1 MSNHSK
7 KMQRDLKTGLVL
19 GLVLLIVAVVW
30 VSTRPSP
37 EEKMQDLQKAD
48 YQQESPNQPL
58 WPDISG
64 RRDTLSTTPTD
75 KTDEPETKDSN
86 VPDRTVYEQAEKI
99 KTQKFH
105 IVRKGETLYE
115 ISRKYYGSANNWKKI
130 FDANRNVLEDA
141 NKLTPGIKLII
152 PE

>member
-1 MSNHSK
+1 
-7 KMQRDLKTGLVL
+7 
-19 GLVLLIVAVVW
+19 
-30 VSTRPSP
+30 
-37 EEKMQDLQKAD
+37 
-48 YQQESPNQPL
+48 
-58 WPDISG
+58 
-64 RRDTLSTTPTD
+64 
-75 KTDEPETKDSN
+75 
-86 VPDRTVYEQAEKI
+86 VYEQAEKI

-152 PE
+152 PD

>member
-1 MSNHSK
+1 MPALAPLTGETPNEVNLP
-7 KMQRDLKTGLVL
+7 DLMMY
-19 GLVLLIVAVVW
+19 
-30 VSTRPSP
+30 
-37 EEKMQDLQKAD
+37 EE
-48 YQQESPNQPL
+48 S
-58 WPDISG
+58 
-64 RRDTLSTTPTD
+64 
-75 KTDEPETKDSN
+75 
-86 VPDRTVYEQAEKI
+86 EKI

-105 IVRKGETLYE
+105 IVRKGETLSE